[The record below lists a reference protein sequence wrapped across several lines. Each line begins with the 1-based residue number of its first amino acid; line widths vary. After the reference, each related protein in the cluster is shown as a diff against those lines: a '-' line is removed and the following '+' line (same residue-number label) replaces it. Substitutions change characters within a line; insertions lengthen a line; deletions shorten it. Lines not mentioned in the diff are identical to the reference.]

1 MRDKYVQR
9 PVVVGSGRFSERLSR
24 KHCRHTPVPEGSTL
38 LCRGGRLLQADQVYH
53 PQWSAGMWV
62 YNVPRQRLQLAGN
75 NWPQT
80 RLREGQNK
88 APARLV
94 MWEQR
99 YVICVCTRRRIK
111 NSRFP

>member
-1 MRDKYVQR
+1 
-9 PVVVGSGRFSERLSR
+9 
-24 KHCRHTPVPEGSTL
+24 
-38 LCRGGRLLQADQVYH
+38 
-53 PQWSAGMWV
+53 MWV
-62 YNVPRQRLQLAGN
+62 YNVPRQRLQVGGN

-88 APARLV
+88 APAQLV

-111 NSRFP
+111 NREEDVLGHHHLTLTHSESVRAALGSQSHHFGEGSRSAGKQGADS